1 MSQNED
7 LLAEKEIDL
16 QGLKIKLKQLEHEI
30 EGNKVQLLLQQ
41 ENNVIITEI
50 KTPDTEPILQ
60 LELLGKI
67 ELLQN
72 QSNDL
77 KQSFDMERI
86 TLIRQ
91 HEVALSLQQEVAEE
105 KNRDSMQ
112 KLREKLEH
120 EKSIINAK
128 VMDKERDIVK
138 LKKDMDEMRDNIR
151 VK

>member
-1 MSQNED
+1 M
-7 LLAEKEIDL
+7 AEKEIDL

-77 KQSFDMERI
+77 KQSFGMERI
-86 TLIRQ
+86 TLIQR

-105 KNRDSMQ
+105 KNRDNMQ